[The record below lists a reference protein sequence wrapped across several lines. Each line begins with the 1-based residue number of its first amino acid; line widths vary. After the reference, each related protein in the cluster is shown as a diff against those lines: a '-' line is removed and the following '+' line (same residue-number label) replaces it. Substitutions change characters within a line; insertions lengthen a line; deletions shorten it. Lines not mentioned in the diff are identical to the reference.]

1 MKAVEV
7 TMQFE
12 HAFQV
17 LTGYHPLRWQSRLF
31 AQYFERGA
39 LPQAI
44 DVPTGLGKTA
54 VMALWLIARAQGAR
68 LPRRLVYVVD
78 RRAVVDQATEFAVGL
93 RLKLDQ
99 PAAFELKSALGLE
112 DRSLPISTL
121 RGQHADNREWLID
134 PSLPAIIV
142 GTVDMI
148 GSRLLFQGY
157 GVSRG
162 MLPYQAGLL
171 GADALVLIDE
181 SHLVPPFEAL
191 LASISNGGDCY
202 GARNAAERD
211 LVPSFRVLPLSAT
224 LRTIGATGA
233 NVFRLE
239 EGDFMN
245 DDGSV
250 ACEISHKRLRAPK
263 WLTIVE
269 TEAAKLVTTLAEQA
283 WQLAFSVAHPSGHA
297 SGPARRIV
305 VFCDRREDA
314 EKVKAELDKRMPRKR
329 GQAIAA
335 DTELLVGARRVRERQ
350 QAAKRLEELGFI
362 AGSQVQLRR
371 PAFLVATSAGE
382 VGVDLDADHMVC
394 DLVTWER
401 MVQRLGRVNRR
412 GDGAANVVVV
422 RVPPPDPKK
431 AVAEALKKREA
442 DRTKKEKEAIAQHEA
457 SVARHLALAL
467 PLDHLSKSADKRDVS
482 PLALLNLAK
491 RTAVDNAVGEAL
503 RQATSPV
510 PLRPAL
516 TRPLIDAWAMTSLPE
531 HAGRPE
537 VQPWLRGWVEGQ
549 PQTRIVWRKC
559 LPVRPKGQPSPTQG
573 EIEAFFEAAPPHLS
587 EILETETFRVVEFLQ
602 RRAARLL
609 RKRKALTAGESGGDV
624 AAVEEDEAAAAEER
638 AAGADELE
646 GKSQTPSELLLEA
659 DALVGFVLTA
669 SGKCVGRLSLR
680 DLVADGDGKQRTIE
694 EKDLAGRTLVL
705 DARFGGL
712 SPAGLL
718 EESAVG
724 PAAAADDESV
734 TWIAA
739 DGGQPV
745 VPYRVRVGNPADD
758 KAQVVDNR
766 WHSAH
771 AFVLERSAEGE
782 PIRLLLVEDWGD
794 DATTED
800 ARATGPAQ
808 TLAEHHSWAE
818 QRARALATRLALPQD
833 WADALALAARLH
845 DEGKRAPRWQEAFNA
860 PRAGGP
866 YAKTRGPIRQHR
878 LEGYRHEF
886 GSLPYAEASPV
897 LNALPQ
903 GQRDLVL
910 HLIAA
915 HHGYA
920 RPLIPVDGCDDAPP
934 SKLQERALDVAL
946 RFARLQRRWG
956 PWGLAWWEA
965 LLRAADQ
972 QASRQNEE
980 RGRKSSGGA

>member
-1 MKAVEV
+1 MRALEL

-12 HAFQV
+12 HAFQA
-17 LTGYHPLRWQSRLF
+17 LTGYRPLRWQSRLF

-99 PAAFELKSALGLE
+99 PAASELKSALGLE

-134 PSLPAIIV
+134 PTLPAIIV

-162 MLPYQAGLL
+162 MRPYQAGLL
-171 GADALVLIDE
+171 GTDALVLIDE

-191 LASISNGGDCY
+191 LASISNDGDCY

-211 LVPSFRVLPLSAT
+211 LLPSFRVLPLSAT
-224 LRTIGATGA
+224 LRTSGA

-245 DDGSV
+245 HDGSV

-269 TEAAKLVTTLAEQA
+269 TEAGKLVTTLAEQA
-283 WQLAFSVAHPSGHA
+283 WQLAFSVPNPSGHA

-314 EKVKAELDKRMPRKR
+314 EKVKAELDKRAPRKR
-329 GQAIAA
+329 GQAIVA

-350 QAAKRLEELGFI
+350 QAAKRLEEVGFL
-362 AGSQVQLRR
+362 AGSQLQLRR

-457 SVARHLALAL
+457 SVAKHLALAR

-482 PLALLNLAK
+482 PLALMSLAK
-491 RTAVDNAVGEAL
+491 RAAADHVVGEAL
-503 RQATSPV
+503 RQATSPL

-549 PQTRIVWRKC
+549 PQTAIVWRKY
-559 LPVRPKGQPSPTQG
+559 LPVRPKSQPPPTQG

-587 EILETETFRVVEFLQ
+587 EILETETFRVLEFLQ
-602 RRAARLL
+602 QRAKRLL
-609 RKRKALTAGESGGDV
+609 GKRKALTAAESGGDV

-646 GKSQTPSELLLEA
+646 GKSQAPSELLLEA
-659 DALVGFVLTA
+659 DALVGFVLTP
-669 SGKCVGRLSLR
+669 SGKCVRHLSLW
-680 DLVADGDGKQRTIE
+680 DLVADGGGKQQTIE

-718 EESAVG
+718 DESAVG
-724 PAAAADDESV
+724 PTAAADDESM

-739 DGGQPV
+739 AAGQPV
-745 VPYRVRVGNPADD
+745 VPYRVRVGNLADD
-758 KAQVVDNR
+758 EAQVADDG
-766 WHSAH
+766 WHLAH
-771 AFVLERSAEGE
+771 VFVVERSAEGE
-782 PIRLLLVEDWGD
+782 PVRFLLVEVWSDA
-794 DATTED
+794 ATTED

-833 WADALALAARLH
+833 WADALALAAGLH

-860 PRAGGP
+860 PGAGGP

-886 GSLPYAEASPV
+886 GSLPYAEASPG

-903 GQRDLVL
+903 EQRDLVL

-934 SKLQERALDVAL
+934 SKLQERAWDVAL
-946 RFARLQRRWG
+946 RFVRLQRRWG

-980 RGRKSSGGA
+980 RGHKSRGGV